1 MTNPPLKNGD
11 ITIKET
17 EDAYIFTILSTK
29 ASRNR
34 RGVFPLLGALF
45 FTSFVGVCM
54 YRELF
59 VHRDEDLSDFWAL
72 SIFLCVGIAMLI
84 IGLLRY
90 YSDTTITITKD
101 TIYIKRKMPI
111 GLTFSHKRKVND
123 FQRVKE
129 FLDFGDG
136 ETLKGLEFIFE
147 NQWNVQIG
155 QHLSD
160 GARQW
165 LVGRLGGAISIM
177 RDKPN

>member
-29 ASRNR
+29 ASRNK
-34 RGVFPLLGALF
+34 RGIFPLLGALF

-72 SIFLCVGIAMLI
+72 SIFLSVGIAMLI

-101 TIYIKRKMPI
+101 M
-111 GLTFSHKRKVND
+111 
-123 FQRVKE
+123 
-129 FLDFGDG
+129 DFGDG